1 MAYAEAQEV
10 EAQRESIREE
20 NKVRRKK
27 GLPRI
32 PVPRKTQASRK
43 PVKRQSD
50 TSATDE
56 DAELTTDEEHHFVKS
71 GKLKEKFTYEGRESS
86 VLDRYRELR
95 IS

>member
-1 MAYAEAQEV
+1 VAYAEAQEV
-10 EAQRESIREE
+10 EAQRESIREA
-20 NKVRRKK
+20 NKIRRKN

-32 PVPRKTQASRK
+32 PVPRKTKASGK

-56 DAELTTDEEHHFVKS
+56 DAELTTDEEHHFIKS
-71 GKLKEKFTYEGRESS
+71 GRLKEKFTYEGRESL

-95 IS
+95 I